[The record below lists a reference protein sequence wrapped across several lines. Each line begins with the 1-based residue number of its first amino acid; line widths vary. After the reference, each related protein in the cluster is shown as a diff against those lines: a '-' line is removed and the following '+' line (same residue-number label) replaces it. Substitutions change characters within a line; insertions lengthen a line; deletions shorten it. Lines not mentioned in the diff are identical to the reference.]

1 MSESIVEP
9 QPTEEQQVVE
19 QLTAAIKPLMQLT
32 TVRIARGG
40 DKPAVEF
47 VGEVYN
53 PEDEATFQSLLAEF
67 ETLGYL
73 PFLTKRKDVHVLQAL
88 PHVIDRRTGKP
99 WVNVL
104 LFILTALSVVY
115 IGALQ
120 QGADIKADWRTLA
133 LGLPH
138 AVTLLSILTVHEFSH
153 YLAAR
158 RYGAPVSLPYFAPIP
173 VPPLGTMGAV
183 IVQKSPLLN
192 RKAIFDLGIS
202 GPLGGL
208 MVAIPLLILGLL
220 FSKVE
225 PLPTGNYTMEGNSIF
240 YYGIKWIIFGQ
251 PLPSNGMDVMLHPI
265 AFAAWAGLLVT
276 GLNLLPVGQY
286 DGGHIAYAM
295 WGSKTGLVA
304 RGVVIAMFTWAAILL
319 LTGHDIGMTWAI
331 LGFLGLRMGLQHPA
345 PLDDVTPLGPARQRI
360 GWAVV
365 VLLIL
370 ILVPIPLTIVQQ
382 IP

>member
-9 QPTEEQQVVE
+9 QQAEEPQVVE
-19 QLTAAIKPLMQLT
+19 QLTTAIQPLMRLT
-32 TVRIARGG
+32 TVQIARGKG
-40 DKPAVEF
+40 KPTVEF

-53 PEDEATFQSLLAEF
+53 PENEAAFRSLLARF
-67 ETLGYL
+67 EALGYL
-73 PFLTKRKDVHVLQAL
+73 PLLSKRKDVHVLQAL
-88 PHVIDRRTGKP
+88 PHVVDRRTGKP
-99 WVNVL
+99 WVNAL
-104 LFILTALSVVY
+104 LFILTALSVMY

-138 AVTLLSILTVHEFSH
+138 AATLLSILTVHEFSH

-192 RKAIFDLGIS
+192 RKAVFDLGVS

-208 MVAIPLLILGLL
+208 IVAIPLLILGLL
-220 FSKVE
+220 LSKVE
-225 PLPTGNYTMEGNSIF
+225 PLPVGVSYTMEGNSIF
-240 YYGIKWIIFGQ
+240 YYFIKWVIFGQ
-251 PLPSNGMDVMLHPI
+251 SLPSGGVDVMLHPI

-295 WGSKTGLVA
+295 WGPKAWLVA
-304 RGVVIAMFTWAAILL
+304 RGVVVAMFVWAAILL
-319 LTGHDIGMTWAI
+319 FTGNSIGTTWALLGA
-331 LGFLGLRMGLQHPA
+331 LGFTMGARHPA
-345 PLDDVTPLGPARQRI
+345 PLDDVTPLDSTRKYI
-360 GWAVV
+360 GWAVI

-370 ILVPIPLTIVQQ
+370 ILVPIPLTVV
-382 IP
+382 P

>member
-9 QPTEEQQVVE
+9 QKSEEPQIVE
-19 QLTAAIKPLMQLT
+19 RLAAAAQPLMQLHS
-32 TVRIARGG
+32 VQIARSGNP
-40 DKPAVEF
+40 PAVEF
-47 VGEVYN
+47 VGEVYDS
-53 PEDEATFQSLLAEF
+53 EDETAFQNLLAQF
-67 ETLGYL
+67 EALGYL
-73 PFLTKRKDVHVLQAL
+73 PFLTMRKDTAVLQAI
-88 PHVIDRRTGKP
+88 PHVVDRRTGKL

-104 LFILTALSVVY
+104 LFILTALSVLY

-138 AVTLLSILTVHEFSH
+138 AATLLSILTVHEFSH

-158 RYGAPVSLPYFAPIP
+158 RYGAPASLPYFAPIP

-192 RKAIFDLGIS
+192 RKAVFDLGIS

-208 MVAIPLLILGLL
+208 VVAIPLLILGLL
-220 FSKVE
+220 LSKVE
-225 PLPTGNYTMEGNSIF
+225 ALPVSGYTMEGNSIF
-240 YYGIKWIIFGQ
+240 YYFIKWAIFGQ
-251 PLPSNGMDVMLHPI
+251 PLPAGGVDVILHPI

-286 DGGHIAYAM
+286 DGGHVAYAM
-295 WGSKTGLVA
+295 WGSKAWLVA
-304 RGVVIAMFTWAAILL
+304 RVVVIAMFTWAAILL
-319 LTGHDIGMTWAI
+319 FTGHDIGMTWAL
-331 LGFLGLRMGLQHPA
+331 LGFLGLTMGSRHPA
-345 PLDDVTPLGPARQRI
+345 PLNDVAPLDPTRKRI

-365 VLLIL
+365 ILLIL
-370 ILVPIPLTIVQQ
+370 ILVPIPLTVV
-382 IP
+382 P

>member
-9 QPTEEQQVVE
+9 QQAEEPQVVE
-19 QLTAAIKPLMQLT
+19 QLTTAIQPLMRLT
-32 TVRIARGG
+32 TVQIARGKG
-40 DKPAVEF
+40 KPAVEF

-53 PEDEATFQSLLAEF
+53 PENEAAFRSLLARF
-67 ETLGYL
+67 EALGYL
-73 PFLTKRKDVHVLQAL
+73 PFLSKRKDVHVLQAL
-88 PHVIDRRTGKP
+88 PHVVDRRTGKP

-138 AVTLLSILTVHEFSH
+138 AATLLSILTVHEFSH

-158 RYGAPVSLPYFAPIP
+158 RYGAPASLPYFAPIP

-192 RKAIFDLGIS
+192 RKAVFDLGVS

-208 MVAIPLLILGLL
+208 IVAIPLLILGLL
-220 FSKVE
+220 LSKVE
-225 PLPTGNYTMEGNSIF
+225 PLPVGISYTMEGNSIF
-240 YYGIKWIIFGQ
+240 YYFIKWVIFGQ
-251 PLPSNGMDVMLHPI
+251 SLPSGGVDVMLHPI
-265 AFAAWAGLLVT
+265 AFAAWAGVLVT

-295 WGSKTGLVA
+295 WGPKAWLVA
-304 RGVVIAMFTWAAILL
+304 RGVVIAMFVWAAILL
-319 LTGHDIGMTWAI
+319 FIGNSIGTTWALLGA
-331 LGFLGLRMGLQHPA
+331 LGFTMGARHPA
-345 PLDDVTPLGPARQRI
+345 PLDDVTPLDSTRKYI
-360 GWAVV
+360 GWAVI

-370 ILVPIPLTIVQQ
+370 ILVPIPLTAV
-382 IP
+382 P